1 MLPPDWKL
9 TREEISSM
17 SYEDLREFDVSV
29 FMQSYRQKMTKVGR
43 RLDISSFD
51 RSVCLDCRAA

>member
-29 FMQSYRQKMTKVGR
+29 FMRSYREKMTKVGG

-51 RSVCLDCRAA
+51 RTIRLDCRAA

>member
-1 MLPPDWKL
+1 MLPPDWTL

-29 FMQSYRQKMTKVGR
+29 FMRSYREKMTKVGEG
-43 RLDISSFD
+43 LDISSFD
-51 RSVCLDCRAA
+51 RSICLDC